1 MVFPQTINNTNNIF
15 VTFDCSFTVNQC
27 LNMSL
32 IECCAAAKSPAL
44 YRNRQKIENMK
55 SCILVF
61 LLGIFFNVSFAQTLP
76 DYSSIKLNAKED
88 FNSTA
93 NDAALQ
99 AANYILS
106 SPIDNKNNDRLK
118 SLSYIIRWMQGTPDY
133 NFSLDDQATKFAK
146 NSDELLGLYMAAMT
160 KYVLENNADS
170 KDQNKI
176 KLNSVM
182 LVVSYSRDPK
192 NNVKLNKELKNLIK
206 ADDKGQL
213 AEYLKL

>member
-1 MVFPQTINNTNNIF
+1 
-15 VTFDCSFTVNQC
+15 
-27 LNMSL
+27 
-32 IECCAAAKSPAL
+32 
-44 YRNRQKIENMK
+44 
-55 SCILVF
+55 
-61 LLGIFFNVSFAQTLP
+61 
-76 DYSSIKLNAKED
+76 
-88 FNSTA
+88 
-93 NDAALQ
+93 
-99 AANYILS
+99 
-106 SPIDNKNNDRLK
+106 
-118 SLSYIIRWMQGTPDY
+118 MQGTPDY